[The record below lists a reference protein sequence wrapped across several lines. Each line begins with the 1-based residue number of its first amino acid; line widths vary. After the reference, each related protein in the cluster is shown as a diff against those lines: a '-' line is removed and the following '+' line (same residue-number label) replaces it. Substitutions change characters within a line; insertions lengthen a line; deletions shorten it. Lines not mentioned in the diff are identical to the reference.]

1 MSAHLNVHTAY
12 TVLDLIGTFAF
23 AISGAVAGRQR
34 RLDLFGIIVVSF
46 MVACGGGIVRD
57 LCIGA
62 IPPAGLANWAYLAVS
77 LLATLL
83 TIAAYPQVRRLRHP
97 VLFFDAIG
105 LGLFAVAGA
114 QKTLAYS
121 ESAEMA
127 LVLGVVSAVGGGVM
141 RDVLLSRVPAIL
153 ERDIYASA
161 ALLGAAV
168 QVGLTYAGWSPFWTP
183 WVAVTACVALRLA
196 SLYYGWRLPDFQRRM
211 MVGAV
216 SPRAE
221 TPRNPLQNQAGDQA
235 DDQPVAQPAD
245 PRAEHA
251 TQTPTREDAR

>member
-1 MSAHLNVHTAY
+1 MSPHFNVHTAY
-12 TVLDLIGTFAF
+12 TALDLIGTFAF
-23 AISGAVAGRQR
+23 AISGAVAARQR

-77 LLATLL
+77 LLATAS

-127 LVLGVVSAVGGGVM
+127 MVLGVVSAVGGGVM

-183 WVAVTACVALRLA
+183 WVAVSACVALRLA
-196 SLYYGWRLPDFQRRM
+196 SLYYGWRLPDFQRRAAGE
-211 MVGAV
+211 GAKNAAA
-216 SPRAE
+216 SKKA
-221 TPRNPLQNQAGDQA
+221 
-235 DDQPVAQPAD
+235 
-245 PRAEHA
+245 
-251 TQTPTREDAR
+251 PTREDAR